1 MNQKVTFGH
10 DSSAWLKGYD
20 DYIKLYRRTRLII
33 TAAVF
38 LVIGALFVEQIV
50 RDPSYGV
57 GWFCLAI
64 CIFIIAVNVMSPIVQ
79 KRKIASALD
88 EIKDDRYILNIYDD
102 RYVVETILP
111 QSETVVEA
119 VSDEESADG
128 SKTQVTEVAVSS
140 ASPDENQIPP
150 TETMLADKS
159 LKAVE
164 RNDYFGLYSAKT
176 FCVIPKSSLS
186 DEGRE
191 AVSELV
197 RKINES
203 GKK

>member
-10 DSSAWLKGYD
+10 DSSVWLKGYD

-111 QSETVVEA
+111 QRETVVEA

>member
-1 MNQKVTFGH
+1 M
-10 DSSAWLKGYD
+10 
-20 DYIKLYRRTRLII
+20 
-33 TAAVF
+33 
-38 LVIGALFVEQIV
+38 IGALFVEQIV

-111 QSETVVEA
+111 QRETVVEA
-119 VSDEESADG
+119 VSDEEGADG

-164 RNDYFGLYSAKT
+164 RHDYFGLYSAKT
-176 FCVIPKSSLS
+176 LCVIPKSSLS

>member
-64 CIFIIAVNVMSPIVQ
+64 CIFIIAVNVMSPIIQ

-111 QSETVVEA
+111 QRETVVEA
-119 VSDEESADG
+119 VSDEEGADG
-128 SKTQVTEVAVSS
+128 SETQVTEVAVSS

-164 RNDYFGLYSAKT
+164 RDDYFGLYSAKT

>member
-1 MNQKVTFGH
+1 
-10 DSSAWLKGYD
+10 
-20 DYIKLYRRTRLII
+20 
-33 TAAVF
+33 
-38 LVIGALFVEQIV
+38 
-50 RDPSYGV
+50 
-57 GWFCLAI
+57 
-64 CIFIIAVNVMSPIVQ
+64 
-79 KRKIASALD
+79 
-88 EIKDDRYILNIYDD
+88 
-102 RYVVETILP
+102 
-111 QSETVVEA
+111 
-119 VSDEESADG
+119 
-128 SKTQVTEVAVSS
+128 
-140 ASPDENQIPP
+140 
-150 TETMLADKS
+150 MLADKS

>member
-1 MNQKVTFGH
+1 M
-10 DSSAWLKGYD
+10 
-20 DYIKLYRRTRLII
+20 
-33 TAAVF
+33 
-38 LVIGALFVEQIV
+38 
-50 RDPSYGV
+50 
-57 GWFCLAI
+57 
-64 CIFIIAVNVMSPIVQ
+64 
-79 KRKIASALD
+79 
-88 EIKDDRYILNIYDD
+88 
-102 RYVVETILP
+102 
-111 QSETVVEA
+111 
-119 VSDEESADG
+119 
-128 SKTQVTEVAVSS
+128 AVSS

>member
-10 DSSAWLKGYD
+10 DSSAWLNGYD

-111 QSETVVEA
+111 QRETVVEA
-119 VSDEESADG
+119 VSDEEGADG